1 MSHRPRPAARV
12 AASAGALAASVLL
25 AACGYGGSSSSAL
38 RQWVSQ
44 NSFLSNERQVLA
56 DAHSLHL
63 AVEKG
68 SAIQLRTVCGGLS
81 SDAGTLYG
89 TLPTPNHPL
98 TDELGASMV
107 DFFHAAESC
116 AVAPSTGGRATTR
129 ALSDLRRGMT
139 ELASARRTLASFGI
153 RSPEPPRG

>member
-1 MSHRPRPAARV
+1 M
-12 AASAGALAASVLL
+12 
-25 AACGYGGSSSSAL
+25 

-56 DAHSLHL
+56 DVHSLHL

-89 TLPTPNHPL
+89 SLPTPNHPL
-98 TDELGASMV
+98 TNELGASMV

-116 AVAPSTGGRATTR
+116 AVAPSTRGIGTAR
-129 ALSDLRRGMT
+129 ALSDLRRAMT
-139 ELASARRTLASFGI
+139 ELASARRTLRSFGV
-153 RSPEPPRG
+153 SSAALPQG